1 MTMGELMSG
10 VQWEAASDVD
20 GTMQIVEAVQ

>member
-1 MTMGELMSG
+1 MTMGELMHG
-10 VQWEAASDVD
+10 IEWETASDVD